1 MIGSLKLAG
10 AGVGA
15 AALLFL
21 AWGTFDRFQMAD
33 EVRGHRACAAAVES
47 PAGEL
52 GRCDGRIRAV
62 ALAARRGQD
71 CEAAIGDGDLYAV
84 RASCGEQVKRLGARL
99 AAAEA
104 KAADL
109 TQQLGEER
117 QGRAAAIARAEQRA
131 AVDTQ
136 RRNDQDDVIRRQPR
150 SPDGRVRCDARCMRE
165 LAGDAPR

>member
-21 AWGTFDRFQMAD
+21 AWGTFDRFQLAG
-33 EVRGHRACAAAVES
+33 EVRDHRACAAAVES
-47 PAGEL
+47 PSAEL

-71 CEAAIGDGDLYAV
+71 CEAAIGAGDLYAV

-99 AAAEA
+99 TAAEA
-104 KAADL
+104 NAADL
-109 TQQLGEER
+109 TRQLGEER
-117 QGRAAAIARAEQRA
+117 QGRAAAIGRAEQRA
-131 AVDTQ
+131 AANQ
-136 RRNDQDDVIRRQPR
+136 SRRTLQDETIRAAPR
-150 SPDGRVRCDARCMRE
+150 AADGRLRCDAECLRR
-165 LAGDAPR
+165 LSGSPR